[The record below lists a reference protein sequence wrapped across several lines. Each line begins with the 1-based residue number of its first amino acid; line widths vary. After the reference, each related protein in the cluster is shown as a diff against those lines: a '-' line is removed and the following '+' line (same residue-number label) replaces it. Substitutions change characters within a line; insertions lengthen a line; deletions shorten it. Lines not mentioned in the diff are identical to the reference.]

1 MLYRSMKQSI
11 GNLCVDTSR
20 QLNAGLGVMSWWFL
34 KASLHDAT
42 FIQNIIGF
50 LLKNVLDQKL
60 YRVDARKTLLD
71 DPQQNPS

>member
-1 MLYRSMKQSI
+1 MGSQP
-11 GNLCVDTSR
+11 
-20 QLNAGLGVMSWWFL
+20 AL
-34 KASLHDAT
+34 KSSLDDAT

-71 DPQQNPS
+71 DPQQNPRFFKEDEACSYFLDKSKNFVWR